1 MPLESVD
8 QCDNYAYIVEMQ
20 TSSGNRKSYR
30 IRIGQNDSR
39 YSRVYNFITFQLM
52 KRCVCVCVFRF
63 LTGPVWSSITNRPF
77 NSTQEHVGGKTQH
90 VTDSLRKTFS
100 TLYGPVRNKR
110 VSIQLVLIQEHVRD
124 VPTDVTP
131 GTRHYPAFTIKEVS
145 FSVFLQAVK
154 VKNDHYATL

>member
-1 MPLESVD
+1 M
-8 QCDNYAYIVEMQ
+8 
-20 TSSGNRKSYR
+20 
-30 IRIGQNDSR
+30 
-39 YSRVYNFITFQLM
+39 
-52 KRCVCVCVFRF
+52 
-63 LTGPVWSSITNRPF
+63 
-77 NSTQEHVGGKTQH
+77 GGKTQH